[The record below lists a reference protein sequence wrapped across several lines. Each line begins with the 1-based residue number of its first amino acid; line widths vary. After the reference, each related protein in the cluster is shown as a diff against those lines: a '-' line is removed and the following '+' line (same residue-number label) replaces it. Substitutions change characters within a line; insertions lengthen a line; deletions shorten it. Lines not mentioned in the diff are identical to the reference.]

1 MALLW
6 QSVLGEGPPV
16 VSTTATVDEM
26 SVPQAGLGN
35 KRIGARFAHI
45 SESTVDSNMR
55 GVLHQLSSI
64 PCADRR
70 LDCVR

>member
-1 MALLW
+1 
-6 QSVLGEGPPV
+6 

-45 SESTVDSNMR
+45 SETTVGSNMR
-55 GVLHQLSSI
+55 GVLHQFTSI
-64 PCADRR
+64 PCADRH
-70 LDCVR
+70 LIASDESISHQT